1 MTPTPAAAPPA
12 PVAAGALAVWLQSLK
27 DQVRPRLREFRR
39 GAYSFSKSPIA
50 LVGLVIIL
58 VFVVM
63 AIAAPVLAPPA
74 PGVTDPF
81 EMPYELPQEW
91 DPPSAAHPFGQTRLG
106 MDIYY
111 GVVWGSRLSMTIG
124 LEVVVLSVIVGV
136 LAGLIAGYYGR
147 WVDEALMRVTD
158 IFFGIPA
165 LILAM
170 AVIVSLGASLSNLVI
185 ALVIVGW
192 PGYARLVRGVALQVK
207 ANLYVEA
214 ARASGSRTSKIL
226 RRHVLP
232 NTISPLLVQATL
244 DIGSVV
250 LVSAGL
256 SFIGF
261 SFTTPLTAEWGRMVQ
276 DGQRHFGVAPSE
288 WWPVFFP
295 GLFIF
300 LFVLGFNMLG
310 DGLRDV
316 LDPRLRR

>member
-1 MTPTPAAAPPA
+1 MANTAAPPS
-12 PVAAGALAVWLQSLK
+12 ALAALWQRWLARL
-27 DQVRPRLREFRR
+27 RPRAKEFRR
-39 GAYSFSKSPIA
+39 GAYAFSKSPIA
-50 LVGLVIIL
+50 LAGLIIIAF
-58 VFVVM
+58 FVS
-63 AIAAPVLAPPA
+63 IAVLAPVLAPPA
-74 PGVTDPF
+74 PGTRDPF
-81 EMPYELPQEW
+81 EMPYEFAEEW
-91 DPPSAAHPFGQTRLG
+91 DAPSPGHPFGQTRLG
-106 MDIYY
+106 MDIFY
-111 GVVWGSRLSMTIG
+111 GVIWGSRLSMAIG
-124 LEVVVLSVIVGV
+124 LEVVVLSVIIGV
-136 LAGLIAGYYGR
+136 LTGLVAGYYGR

-158 IFFGIPA
+158 VFFGIPS

-170 AVIVSLGASLSNLVI
+170 AVIVSLGASLTNLVI

-192 PGYARLVRGVALQVK
+192 PGYSRLVRGVTLQVK

-214 ARASGSRTSKIL
+214 ARAAGTRTGRIL
-226 RRHVLP
+226 GRHILP
-232 NTISPLLVQATL
+232 NTLSPLLVQATL

-276 DGQRHFGVAPSE
+276 DGQRHFGIAPTE
-288 WWPVFFP
+288 WWPVFYP

>member
-1 MTPTPAAAPPA
+1 MANGT
-12 PVAAGALAVWLQSLK
+12 VAAGTWARRVQAITEQL
-27 DQVRPRLREFRR
+27 RPRAKEFRR
-39 GAYSFSKSPIA
+39 GAYAFRKSPIA
-50 LVGLVIIL
+50 LVGLVIIAA
-58 VFVVM
+58 FVLM
-63 AIAAPVLAPPA
+63 ALLAPVLAPPKA
-74 PGVTDPF
+74 GSTDPF
-81 EMPYELPQEW
+81 EMPYELPEEW
-91 DPPSAAHPFGQTRLG
+91 HAPGPGHPFGQTRLG

-111 GVVWGSRLSMTIG
+111 GVIWGSRLSMTIG
-124 LEVVVLSVIVGV
+124 LEVVALSVMVGV
-136 LAGLIAGYYGR
+136 LTGLVAGYYGL

-158 IFFGIPA
+158 VFFGIPS

-170 AVIVSLGASLSNLVI
+170 AVIVSLGASLGNLVI

-192 PGYARLVRGVALQVK
+192 PGYARLVRSVSLQVK

-214 ARASGSRTSKIL
+214 ARASGTRTSKIL
-226 RRHVLP
+226 MRHILP
-232 NTISPLLVQATL
+232 NTVSPLLVQATL

-288 WWPVFFP
+288 WWPVVFP